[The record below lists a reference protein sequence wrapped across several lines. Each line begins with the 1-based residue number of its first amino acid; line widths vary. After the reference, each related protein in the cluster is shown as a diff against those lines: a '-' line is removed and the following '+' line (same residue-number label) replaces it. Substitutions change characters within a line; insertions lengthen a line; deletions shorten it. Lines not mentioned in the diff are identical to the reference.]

1 MVYILARL
9 GTLPNPQFVSWEV
22 VLDADNHGRLFF
34 IGNEE
39 AFGGIWKKRQGSWT
53 WLNGLLISE
62 TIDREKVASAD
73 LSLSF
78 YCFLKGNGTPGSCAP
93 WWSGYIFGMTLRLE
107 NKVL

>member
-39 AFGGIWKKRQGSWT
+39 AFGGI
-53 WLNGLLISE
+53 
-62 TIDREKVASAD
+62 
-73 LSLSF
+73 
-78 YCFLKGNGTPGSCAP
+78 
-93 WWSGYIFGMTLRLE
+93 
-107 NKVL
+107 